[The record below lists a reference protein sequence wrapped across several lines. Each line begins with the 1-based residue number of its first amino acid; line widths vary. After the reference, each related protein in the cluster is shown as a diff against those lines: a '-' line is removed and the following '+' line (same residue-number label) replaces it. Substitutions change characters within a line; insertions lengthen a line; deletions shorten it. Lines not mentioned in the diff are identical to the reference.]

1 MEEFIPT
8 RGTIGWEGW
17 HTGRSHP
24 AIGRVYSYN
33 NISCTENPARDNIQH
48 WTLNL
53 GSWTRGEG
61 NEHTLCVLVT
71 TETCCGGS
79 VWGGVE
85 PSLISHGMM
94 TLFKQSSGYQ
104 NELYNCTMY
113 KQKWGQYHKLVSYY
127 LDCLTIYKRNCSGT
141 NIMQCYSSKAV
152 KVFMITRPWFPMNM
166 ISIRLSLAILSYCLD
181 VQFPTSDMGD
191 NLWAIP
197 IIEELRRLRLSSSI
211 PTGRWCHTSQ
221 GHVLTRQTLY
231 GPTWPNT
238 VPPGNANHCMCVC
251 AGQWPSLDIFHE
263 HTH

>member
-104 NELYNCTMY
+104 NVLYNCTMY

-166 ISIRLSLAILSYCLD
+166 ISIRLSLAIFNIVILPWCWIPYKRYGG
-181 VQFPTSDMGD
+181 QFMG
-191 NLWAIP
+191 
-197 IIEELRRLRLSSSI
+197 
-211 PTGRWCHTSQ
+211 HTDHWGATQ
-221 GHVLTRQTLY
+221 VEAKLLY
-231 GPTWPNT
+231 TYREVMPHQSGPCTHQADT
-238 VPPGNANHCMCVC
+238 VWTNM
-251 AGQWPSLDIFHE
+251 
-263 HTH
+263 T